1 MNNEKTKNEAQ
12 PTIQVSNAVMHEFGS
27 WNDNKTIKLMPCPF
41 CGGKPEL
48 QHIGNNYTKKRS
60 IRIKCKQCRCER
72 TDAALRHDFDW
83 LENMAAENWNQRPSA
98 CIVRRIIEGTWPS
111 DCIQRAFV
119 EGASWW
125 QFKHNGSTM
134 FSSERR
140 EAEKEAVRRYGEPS
154 A

>member
-1 MNNEKTKNEAQ
+1 MNNKIEKT
-12 PTIQVSNAVMHEFGS
+12 
-27 WNDNKTIKLMPCPF
+27 
-41 CGGKPEL
+41 
-48 QHIGNNYTKKRS
+48 NNTEN
-60 IRIKCKQCRCER
+60 CA
-72 TDAALRHDFDW
+72 DAKAS
-83 LENMAAENWNQRPSA
+83 SA

-134 FSSERR
+134 FSSERH